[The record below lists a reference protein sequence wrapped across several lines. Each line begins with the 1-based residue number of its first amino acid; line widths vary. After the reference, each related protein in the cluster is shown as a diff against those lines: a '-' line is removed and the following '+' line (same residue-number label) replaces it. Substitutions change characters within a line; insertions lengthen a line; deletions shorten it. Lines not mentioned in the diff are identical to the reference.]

1 MKKIRIHKRDLRRVL
16 LTEVLPYETPFFF
29 SNEGFYKYYHD
40 KFNDSPLIIKKLIGN
55 WKNERNQPKP
65 SDLKTIPY
73 SYEIR
78 KNVIENRTLS
88 LMHPAVQLQFVFLYS
103 EFSHVMLN
111 LCQRSQ
117 FSLRHPNAIAS
128 MFYGK
133 EELNS
138 DEKLQYCSNF
148 FEYEKYNFLY
158 NFFDSYEFNRLEKR
172 FPHLRTFDIS
182 KCFDHIYTHTIS
194 WAVKS
199 KSFAK
204 EEIGRRTFDSDFD
217 GLMQASNHKETAG
230 ILIGSEVSRIFAEII
245 LQKVDVN
252 IINKAEELDL
262 RIGVD
267 YNVRRYVDDYFVF
280 SRNTE
285 IGQQIMRLFSNEL
298 KIYRLGFNEA
308 KTSDHIVPFMTSIS
322 SAKIELSSIFNDF
335 FSSIFEKT
343 AADEPFISWRVEGKS
358 LRFIQKIK
366 STIKT
371 HNINYVSVSSL
382 IFSILEKR
390 LKENIKLLSDI
401 SDSEESSGYML
412 FSLIEITFF
421 IYAMD
426 VRVSSTYKVTRI
438 CIEAMK
444 AIENMPADIVDKV
457 KKKIHDESML
467 IFDIEINKQPNLYM
481 EIINLLAVCKL
492 LGDEYRLPPKKID
505 NLVDVVN
512 ESHDDKIE
520 YFLVVSILFYIG
532 DDAFFISQ
540 KTELEKI
547 LLNRFTSVKLP
558 FNRTDFTCL
567 FFDLLSCPF

>member
-1 MKKIRIHKRDLRRVL
+1 MKKIRVNKRDQHRVL

-29 SNEGFYKYYHD
+29 SNEGFYKYCGK
-40 KFNDSPLIIKKLIGN
+40 KFNDSPLIIKKLIGK
-55 WKNERNQPKP
+55 WKSDSNRPNPK
-65 SDLKTIPY
+65 DLNTIPY

-88 LMHPAVQLQFVFLYS
+88 LMHPAIQLQVVALYS
-103 EFSHVMLN
+103 EFSHIILN

-117 FSLRHPNAIAS
+117 FSLRHPNEIVS
-128 MFYGK
+128 MFYGQDGPRID
-133 EELNS
+133 EE
-138 DEKLQYCSNF
+138 LQYCSNY

-204 EEIGRRTFDSDFD
+204 EEIRKRTFDSDFD
-217 GLMQASNHKETAG
+217 ALMQASNYKETAG

-245 LQKVDVN
+245 LQKVDANV
-252 IINKAEELDL
+252 INKAEEEGLK
-262 RIGVD
+262 IGVD

-280 SRNTE
+280 SLSAE

-298 KIYRLGFNEA
+298 KLYRLSFNEA
-308 KTSDHIVPFMTSIS
+308 KTNDHIVPFMTPIS
-322 SAKIELSSIFNDF
+322 SAKIELSGVFNDF
-335 FSSIFEKT
+335 FDSMVERNS
-343 AADEPFISWRVEGKS
+343 ADEIFISWRVERKS

-366 STIKT
+366 SIIKI

-390 LKENIKLLSDI
+390 LKENIKQLLNT
-401 SDSEESSGYML
+401 SDSKESIGYLL
-412 FSLIEITFF
+412 FALVEVTFF
-421 IYAMD
+421 VYAMD

-438 CIEAMK
+438 CIEALK
-444 AIENMPADIVDKV
+444 AIESMPADIIDKV

-467 IFDIEINKQPNLYM
+467 IFDIEINKQPDLYM

-492 LGDEYRLPPKKID
+492 LGDEYRLPTKKID
-505 NLVDVVN
+505 YLIKRNYSETL
-512 ESHDDKIE
+512 
-520 YFLVVSILFYIG
+520 ILG
-532 DDAFFISQ
+532 NAG
-540 KTELEKI
+540 TA
-547 LLNRFTSVKLP
+547 LP
-558 FNRTDFTCL
+558 VR
-567 FFDLLSCPF
+567 